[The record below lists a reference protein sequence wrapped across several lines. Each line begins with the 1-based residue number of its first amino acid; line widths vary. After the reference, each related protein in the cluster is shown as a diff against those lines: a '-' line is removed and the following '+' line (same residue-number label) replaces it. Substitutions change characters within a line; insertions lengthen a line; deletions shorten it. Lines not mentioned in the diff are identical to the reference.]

1 MFLYLRK
8 IDYFSAFYL
17 SQPDAAGNVRPHC
30 YLFRWP
36 SLALRPYIDSVEII
50 SYLFYL
56 NKPKY
61 QLFYQKRM
69 MLTLLQKKSTAI
81 QKALTANASRPKTIA
96 FDAPGIVRGNNI
108 QMKI

>member
-1 MFLYLRK
+1 MFQNLRK
-8 IDYFSAFYL
+8 IDYFSAIYL

-30 YLFRWP
+30 HLFRWP
-36 SLALRPYIDSVEII
+36 SLAPRPYIDSVEII

-69 MLTLLQKKSTAI
+69 MRPCFRKNLPPYKKRLMQMHVARKQLLLMPWISP
-81 QKALTANASRPKTIA
+81 L
-96 FDAPGIVRGNNI
+96 
-108 QMKI
+108 